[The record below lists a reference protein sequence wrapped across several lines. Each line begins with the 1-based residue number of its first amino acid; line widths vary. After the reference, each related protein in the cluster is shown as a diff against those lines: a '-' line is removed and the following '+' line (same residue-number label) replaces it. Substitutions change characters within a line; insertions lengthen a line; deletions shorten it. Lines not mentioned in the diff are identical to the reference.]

1 LGISCRKISLRHR
14 PTKDPQ
20 TWREPLLIISALYHF
35 FSSFIFIFISYS
47 FFSLILI
54 FVASFSVCAR
64 GHKSYHQL
72 FFGLVMIIFR
82 NFKYP
87 CKMILFHDDNRR
99 LRSLGFFLTS

>member
-1 LGISCRKISLRHR
+1 LFGERKPKIELGISCRKISLRHR

-35 FSSFIFIFISYS
+35 FFFIHFHFLFIFS
-47 FFSLILI
+47 LI

-64 GHKSYHQL
+64 GQKSYHQL

-87 CKMILFHDDNRR
+87 CKMILFHDDNRWAR
-99 LRSLGFFLTS
+99 